1 MASNC
6 YAVTI
11 RQGSPQLL
19 SRVRSQW
26 CSFSQPPVHVLNH
39 MFTRTLFQLCASI
52 CLSLQAKEHL
62 MSMLV
67 WHERLL
73 YGDNQEG
80 ASSVQQ
86 FTDHITRLGSGF
98 KNLLSRN
105 K

>member
-1 MASNC
+1 
-6 YAVTI
+6 
-11 RQGSPQLL
+11 LL
-19 SRVRSQW
+19 
-26 CSFSQPPVHVLNH
+26 
-39 MFTRTLFQLCASI
+39 
-52 CLSLQAKEHL
+52 LQAKEHL
-62 MSMLV
+62 ISMLV

-73 YGDNQEG
+73 YGGHQEG